1 MVACSFGD
9 GFFVELWFFIELG
22 LLRVPWSPL
31 FNVPGISA
39 IRWIV
44 GNGVDGIFS
53 VFISRILMF
62 DFRANLHFP
71 SPCWSSILLSDTF
84 TDNIHGRLY
93 EQH

>member
-1 MVACSFGD
+1 M
-9 GFFVELWFFIELG
+9 
-22 LLRVPWSPL
+22 
-31 FNVPGISA
+31 PGIPA

-53 VFISRILMF
+53 VFISRILKF

-71 SPCWSSILLSDTF
+71 SACWSSILLSDTF
-84 TDNIHGRLY
+84 TDNIHGKLY